1 MIVLQ
6 HAQVAPANELIRMFV
21 EPILDEV
28 FPNET
33 GAARLQQVGL
43 FTLIFMLQGDE
54 EPITATRLAA
64 MTGQSD
70 GQIGKL
76 LRKLL
81 KLKLVERKKIL
92 NKQGRGHALH
102 LTIKHTAKTKRL
114 AEAISKAG
122 AGRAP
127 LTG

>member
-1 MIVLQ
+1 MIQ
-6 HAQVAPANELIRMFV
+6 PAQEKVELANKLIRMFV

-54 EPITATRLAA
+54 KPITATRLAA

-70 GQIGKL
+70 AQIARQ
-76 LRKLL
+76 LRKLI

-102 LTIKHTAKTKRL
+102 LGIKYNAKTKRL
-114 AEAISKAG
+114 AAAISKG
-122 AGRAP
+122 SSCEG
-127 LTG
+127 L

>member
-1 MIVLQ
+1 MLK
-6 HAQVAPANELIRMFV
+6 HAQVEPINALIRMFV

-28 FPNET
+28 FPHET

-54 EPITATRLAA
+54 KPVTASRLAA
-64 MTGQSD
+64 MTGQPA
-70 GQIGKL
+70 GHIGNQ
-76 LRKLL
+76 LRKLI

-102 LTIKHTAKTKRL
+102 LTIKHNAKTKRL
-114 AEAISKAG
+114 AEAISKAAKG
-122 AGRAP
+122 
-127 LTG
+127 TKS